1 MKYILSEIYFCG
13 KLNDERKELL
23 YFYFLNKLIK
33 GTKKKENWKRKQKN
47 TLVKKMHFINCKNT
61 VLIKNDVIKRL
72 ERN

>member
-33 GTKKKENWKRKQKN
+33 GTKKKKIGREN
-47 TLVKKMHFINCKNT
+47 KKIH
-61 VLIKNDVIKRL
+61 
-72 ERN
+72 